1 LRTCSEEHEPTI
13 RRSPR
18 VVRFRASQRPQLTR
32 LLAIGYRLCIQASGE
47 NARLLNLWI
56 SAKLAIHEMSSKGPE
71 KVLVGMSGGVDSSVA
86 ALLLERAG
94 IPIEGAYMKNWIN
107 EENIIGDCPWQADIE
122 DARAVAE
129 RLGIPFRIVN
139 LMREYRARVVDYLLA
154 GYQSGVTPNPD
165 VMCNREMKFG
175 VFLEYARRNGFTAV
189 ATGHYARRLQRSD
202 GSCDILE
209 GVDKHK
215 DQSYFLALLR
225 QSQIAAARFP
235 VGEMQKPAVR
245 SLATEHQLVTAPK
258 KDSQGICFIGEV
270 KMGDFLRAFVPD
282 NPGLIRNQSG
292 NVVGEHRGLHLY
304 TLGQRRG
311 VRVPSNTPHEAYVVV
326 EKRAATNELIVAFDR
341 PDTARLYSTRCRI
354 ASLSFTNRPVNQV
367 TMLSAKPRYRARA
380 AEVRFEPLPKGAAML
395 EFNQPQRAL
404 TPGQVCALYD
414 GETLLGGGIFEEI
427 YDG

>member
-1 LRTCSEEHEPTI
+1 MVFIELISMRETQPPLCRFDY
-13 RRSPR
+13 RR
-18 VVRFRASQRPQLTR
+18 
-32 LLAIGYRLCIQASGE
+32 
-47 NARLLNLWI
+47 N
-56 SAKLAIHEMSSKGPE
+56 SAKLPIHEMSSHAPE

-86 ALLLERAG
+86 ALLLRRAG
-94 IPIEGAYMKNWIN
+94 IPSEGAYMKNWIN
-107 EENIIGDCPWQADIE
+107 EENIVGDCPWQTDIE
-122 DARAVAE
+122 DARAVADT
-129 RLGIPFRIVN
+129 LGIPFRVVN
-139 LMREYRARVVDYLLA
+139 LMREYRAKVVDYLLA

-175 VFLEYARRNGFTAV
+175 VFLEYARQNGFTAV
-189 ATGHYARRLQRSD
+189 ATGHYARRAQTSD
-202 GSCDILE
+202 GSWDILE
-209 GVDKHK
+209 GVDKNK

-235 VGEMQKPAVR
+235 VGELQKPAVR
-245 SLATEHQLVTAPK
+245 SLAAKYGLATAAK

-270 KMGDFLRAFVPD
+270 KMSDFLRAFVPD
-282 NPGLIRNQSG
+282 NPGLIRNHFG

-311 VRVPSNTPHEAYVVV
+311 VGVPSNTPHEAYVVV

-354 ASLSFTNRPVNQV
+354 GSLSHTNRRLNQ
-367 TMLSAKPRYRARA
+367 TAKISAKPRYRARA
-380 AEVRFEPLPKGAAML
+380 AEVRFEQLAESCAML
-395 EFNQPQRAL
+395 EFSRPQRAL